1 MERIENVLRRIQEVY
16 YSRHEKTGIDIDLML
31 DYTRVMYADLLEWRK
46 RFKEEPPVTTSAAT
60 AAPEADTTEAPAQPT
75 PAQAPVAADE
85 PAAQPEQTQPEP
97 GITSADPE
105 TGTVPA
111 QPEPQLAADP
121 VERAESAAVP
131 DVEAIPAETIA
142 GLEKEEVE
150 AEMVKEVLHNNASAI
165 SFEPPAPRPAHTMEI
180 EDVLAEDDPVVN
192 TPVEDIVLPEVETA
206 PLPAPVQ
213 VPQEPSLRKDIR
225 GAIGINDKYLF
236 LNELFANNK
245 TDYEETL
252 DQLRLFDNYEEAY
265 NWLQTY
271 PAQKNRWDKE
281 DDTVQSF
288 LSLVKQYLSSR

>member
-60 AAPEADTTEAPAQPT
+60 AAPEAAEAAAVTAPEQPT
-75 PAQAPVAADE
+75 PPQPAAAADE
-85 PAAQPEQTQPEP
+85 PAAQPQPEP
-97 GITSADPE
+97 GIASADPE

-111 QPEPQLAADP
+111 QPELQPAADP
-121 VERAESAAVP
+121 VERAENTAVP
-131 DVEAIPAETIA
+131 GIEATPVETIA
-142 GLEKEEVE
+142 GPEKEEVE

-206 PLPAPVQ
+206 PPPAPVQ
-213 VPQEPSLRKDIR
+213 APKEPSLRKDIR